1 MGSTQKEDEAVKGAI
16 ANVEIYVSKD
26 GGGPKRLSLTISA
39 PERCAE
45 GVGWECRIAMADLH
59 RPEAIRGTDSFEALS
74 HALDRARSWV
84 SELRAQNLVLSRDR
98 AGEVGFEWT

>member
-1 MGSTQKEDEAVKGAI
+1 MARNGLDPEEDEAVKGAI
-16 ANVEIYVSKD
+16 ANVEIYVSED
-26 GGGPKRLSLTISA
+26 GAEPKRLSLTISA

-45 GVGWECRIAMADLH
+45 GAGWECRVAMADLH

-84 SELRAQNLVLSRDR
+84 SELRAQDLVLSRDR
-98 AGEVGFEWT
+98 ASR